1 MVNQDQN
8 RDQDQEKKQ
17 VGAEEQEDSKL
28 IKMQRL
34 RRAVGRLRNFRL
46 SSEPPPVRKK
56 SWLERLK
63 QRLGLGESSDEAS

>member
-1 MVNQDQN
+1 MVNQDH

-17 VGAEEQEDSKL
+17 VGVEEQEDSKL

>member
-1 MVNQDQN
+1 MANRNQNQD
-8 RDQDQEKKQ
+8 RDQEQKPAG
-17 VGAEEQEDSKL
+17 VEEQEDSKL

-63 QRLGLGESSDEAS
+63 QRLGLGESSDETS

>member
-1 MVNQDQN
+1 MVNQN
-8 RDQDQEKKQ
+8 QDQERKQ
-17 VGAEEQEDSKL
+17 AGSEEQEDSKL
-28 IKMQRL
+28 VKMQRL

-46 SSEPPPVRKK
+46 SSEPPPIRKK

>member
-1 MVNQDQN
+1 MVNQDQEQD
-8 RDQDQEKKQ
+8 RDQTKVDVEDQE
-17 VGAEEQEDSKL
+17 SKL

-34 RRAVGRLRNFRL
+34 RRAVGRLRNFRS

-63 QRLGLGESSDEAS
+63 QRLGLGEGDS